1 MVKTKMISESNLNR
15 YRLFCA
21 VAEAGSISAAAELNF
36 ISQPAISKAITKM
49 EDVLDTQL
57 FFRNHN
63 GVTLT
68 EEGKILY
75 EKLKTAFS
83 IIKSG
88 EDELSRI
95 NEMGIGHIR
104 LGASGVLMKNVLI
117 PYMKKFIA
125 DNPNVKV
132 TAISRSSAQILRM
145 LSDNDIDIALA
156 VKPLNAADTVFVQT
170 KEIHD
175 AFVCAPDYLEKIK
188 KPNSSF
194 NFWRDATIILL
205 DSGNVSRIHIEKYF
219 KDNDITPAQIL
230 ETTGMELL
238 IEFAKIGLGVA
249 CVIEEFVQN
258 ELDSGELV
266 KIPIGIPIPSRAI
279 GFATSKAIKPTNVM
293 KKFMKLY
300 EKNV

>member
-1 MVKTKMISESNLNR
+1 MISESNLNR

-36 ISQPAISKAITKM
+36 TSQPAISKAITKM
-49 EDVLDTQL
+49 EDSLDTQL

-75 EKLKTAFS
+75 DKLKSAFE

-88 EDELSRI
+88 EDQLKRI

-104 LGASGVLMKNVLI
+104 FGASGVLTKHILI
-117 PYMKKFIA
+117 SYLKRFIA

-132 TAISRSSAQILRM
+132 TVESRSSAQILRM

-156 VKPLNAADTVFVQT
+156 VKPLNAADTVFTQT
-170 KEIHD
+170 HEIHD
-175 AFVCAPDYLEKIK
+175 AFVCSRDYLDNIK
-188 KPNSSF
+188 KPGHSF
-194 NFWRDATIILL
+194 DFWRDATIILL

-219 KDNDITPAQIL
+219 KDNDITPKQVL

-249 CVIEEFVQN
+249 CVIEEFVEKELQN
-258 ELDSGELV
+258 GDLI
-266 KIPIGIPIPSRAI
+266 KIPIGIPIPPRAI
-279 GFATSKAIKPTNVM
+279 GFATSKNVKPTNTM
-293 KKFMKLY
+293 KRFMKLY
-300 EKNV
+300 ESL

>member
-1 MVKTKMISESNLNR
+1 MISESNLNR

-36 ISQPAISKAITKM
+36 ISQPAISKSITKM
-49 EDVLDTQL
+49 EDSLDTQL

-68 EEGKILY
+68 DEGKLLY

-95 NEMGIGHIR
+95 NEMGIGHLR
-104 LGASGVLMKNVLI
+104 LGASGVLSKHILI
-117 PYMKKFIA
+117 PYLKKFISE
-125 DNPNVKV
+125 NPNVKI

-156 VKPLNAADTVFVQT
+156 VKPLNAADTLFHQT
-170 KEIHD
+170 NEIND
-175 AFVCAPDYLEKIK
+175 AFVCSKDYLDKIK
-188 KPNSSF
+188 KPGQSF

-205 DSGNVSRIHIEKYF
+205 DEQNVSRIHIEKYF
-219 KDNDITPAQIL
+219 KDNDIIPHNIL

-249 CVIEEFVQN
+249 CVIEEFV
-258 ELDSGELV
+258 EAEIKSGELV
-266 KIPIGIPIPSRAI
+266 KIPIGIPIPPRAI
-279 GFATSKAIKPTNVM
+279 GFAVSKNIKPTSVM
-293 KKFMKLY
+293 KRFMKLY
-300 EKNV
+300 EK

>member
-1 MVKTKMISESNLNR
+1 MISESNLNR

-49 EDVLDTQL
+49 EDSLDTQL

-75 EKLKTAFS
+75 GQLKEAFE

-88 EDELSRI
+88 EDQLRRI
-95 NEMGIGHIR
+95 NEMGIGHLR
-104 LGASGVLMKNVLI
+104 LGASGVLTKHILI
-117 PYMKKFIA
+117 PYLTRFIA
-125 DNPNVKV
+125 ENPNVKITV
-132 TAISRSSAQILRM
+132 ESRSSAQILRM

-156 VKPLNAADTVFVQT
+156 VKPLNAADTVFTQT
-170 KEIHD
+170 HEIHD
-175 AFVCAPDYLEKIK
+175 AFVCRKDYLDKIK
-188 KPNSSF
+188 KPGHSF
-194 NFWRDATIILL
+194 DFWRDATIILL

-219 KDNDITPAQIL
+219 KDNDITPGQIL
-230 ETTGMELL
+230 ETTRMELM

-249 CVIEEFVQN
+249 CVIEEFVQK
-258 ELDSGELV
+258 ELQSGDLI
-266 KIPIGIPIPSRAI
+266 KIPIGIPIPPRAI
-279 GFATSKAIKPTNVM
+279 GFATSKNVKPTNTM
-293 KKFMKLY
+293 KKFIKLY
-300 EKNV
+300 E